1 MSYIGRDLRTGAFR
15 QLDDISS
22 SFNSSTTG
30 FTMQVNS
37 TNVSLGD
44 VNQILLSLGGVIQKP
59 GTDFTISG
67 STLTFTTAPA
77 ANTSFFA
84 ILLGSDNGGTVTPT
98 DVSVTK
104 AKLADEIDIFAG
116 TSLSAADLG
125 AGVHIKSGD
134 AGTVTAS
141 SQADDLVIENSSEGG
156 MTIITP
162 DDESARI
169 RFTSPSTTADA
180 GGASIL
186 YRQNINKLVLGTS
199 QSGGVL
205 DLRSGED
212 TSVINADAAGHV
224 TMPKQSAFLANP
236 STNQLNFATSS
247 NVQVEFGTE
256 RFDQN
261 GDFASHTFTAPVT
274 GRYQLSASLRIQSL
288 DTAADYYQLRLATSN
303 QTYSPVIEPKFS
315 SDPLYWTL
323 TLSLLVDMD
332 ANDTANV
339 NVRQQSGT
347 QQADIDSESYFS
359 GFLAC

>member
-1 MSYIGRDLRTGAFR
+1 MSYIGRDIRTGAFR

-22 SFNSSTTG
+22 GFDGSDTTH
-30 FTMQVNS
+30 TMQVNS
-37 TNVSLGD
+37 TNVSVGD

-59 GTDFTISG
+59 GTDFTVSG

-77 ANTSFFA
+77 ANTNFFA

-98 DVSVTK
+98 DGSVTSD
-104 AKLADEIDIFAG
+104 KLVYPFVVNEDGAAASDFRVESDSNTHMLFVDAGNNAVGVNESSPSSYYYNDLVVNSGDEGGITIVDTSSGQSALAFGDSTSGAARYAG
-116 TSLSAADLG
+116 RVLYNHNTDTMQIG
-125 AGVHIKSGD
+125 AGGNTYLNIDGNGHM
-134 AGTVTAS
+134 TNAS
-141 SQADDLVIENSSEGG
+141 
-156 MTIITP
+156 
-162 DDESARI
+162 
-169 RFTSPSTTADA
+169 
-180 GGASIL
+180 
-186 YRQNINKLVLGTS
+186 
-199 QSGGVL
+199 
-205 DLRSGED
+205 
-212 TSVINADAAGHV
+212 
-224 TMPKQSAFLANP
+224 QSAFLAFP

-247 NVQVEFGTE
+247 NVQVEFGSE

-303 QTYSPVIEPKFS
+303 QTYSPVIEPVFS
-315 SDPLYWTL
+315 ADALYWTL

-332 ANDTANV
+332 ANDTANI

>member
-22 SFNSSTTG
+22 SFNNSTTA

-104 AKLADEIDIFAG
+104 AKLADEVDIFAG

-125 AGVHIKSGD
+125 TGIHIKTGDSGASVD
-134 AGTVTAS
+134 AS
-141 SQADDLVIENSSEGG
+141 ADELVIEGSGNAG
-156 MTIITP
+156 MTIA
-162 DDESARI
+162 S
-169 RFTSPSTTADA
+169 
-180 GGASIL
+180 GASNNGII
-186 YRQNINKLVLGTS
+186 YFADSGSTYDGYINYSQNTREMTLATAQTAALKI
-199 QSGGVL
+199 
-205 DLRSGED
+205 D
-212 TSVINADAAGHV
+212 ADGHV
-224 TMPKQSAFLANP
+224 TKPKQSAFLAQVA
-236 STNQLNFATSS
+236 TNQS
-247 NVQVEFGTE
+247 NVANNDTIVFGSE

-261 GDFASHTFTAPVT
+261 ADFASNVFTAPVT
-274 GRYQLSASLRIQSL
+274 GRYHLSANVRLENIDSSGTWFAIQIQTSNRNYDNLVSASTL
-288 DTAADYYQLRLATSN
+288 DTDSGYYHFTITA
-303 QTYSPVIEPKFS
+303 IA
-315 SDPLYWTL
+315 
-323 TLSLLVDMD
+323 DMD
-332 ANDTANV
+332 ASDTANILF
-339 NVRQQSGT
+339 NKSGGSDT
-347 QQADIDSESYFS
+347 GDVTSGSFS
-359 GFLAC
+359 GALIC

>member
-1 MSYIGRDLRTGAFR
+1 MAYIGRDLRTGAFR

-22 SFNSSTTG
+22 GFDGSDTTH
-30 FTMQVNS
+30 TMQVNS
-37 TNVSLGD
+37 TNVSVGD

-59 GTDFTISG
+59 GTDFTVSG

-98 DVSVTK
+98 DGSVTTDKIAADQITK
-104 AKLADEIDIFAG
+104 AKLADEVDIFAG

-125 AGVHIKSGD
+125 TGIHIKTADSSGD
-134 AGTVTAS
+134 VSTS
-141 SQADDLVIENSSEGG
+141 ADNLVIEDSGDSG
-156 MTIITP
+156 MTIL
-162 DDESARI
+162 
-169 RFTSPSTTADA
+169 
-180 GGASIL
+180 G
-186 YRQNINKLVLGTS
+186 GTS
-199 QSGGVL
+199 NHSRINFGDSGDNDIGQITY
-205 DLRSGED
+205 DHGANAINIKTNASGSIYID
-212 TSVINADAAGHV
+212 SDGHV
-224 TMPKQSAFLANP
+224 TMARQPAFLANP

-247 NVQVEFGTE
+247 NVQVEFGSE

-323 TLSLLVDMD
+323 TVSLLVDMD